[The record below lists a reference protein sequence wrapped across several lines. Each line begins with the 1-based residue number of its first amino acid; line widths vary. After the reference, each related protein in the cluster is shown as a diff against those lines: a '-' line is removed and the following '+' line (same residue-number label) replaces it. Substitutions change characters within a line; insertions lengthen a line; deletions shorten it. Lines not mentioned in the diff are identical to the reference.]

1 MIRKSSSEVSMMSE
15 EIDISELSYLSRFMN
30 YPSRNPALSTI
41 WDQNITD
48 IKDFRN
54 HQIV

>member
-30 YPSRNPALSTI
+30 YPSRNPELNTI
-41 WDQNITD
+41 WNQNITD
-48 IKDFRN
+48 IKDFKD
-54 HQIV
+54 HLIV